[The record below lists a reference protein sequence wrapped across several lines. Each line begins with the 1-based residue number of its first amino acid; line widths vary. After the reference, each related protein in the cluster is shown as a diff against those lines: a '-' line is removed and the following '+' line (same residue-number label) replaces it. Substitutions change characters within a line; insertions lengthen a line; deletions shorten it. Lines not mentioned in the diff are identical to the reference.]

1 MFVHVTRIL
10 PPVWNILN
18 PNLSVWV
25 CAELEQE
32 ASLPEKDS
40 KTLSSDLI
48 EYVQH
53 MIREHGDNYK
63 VRGIKVNQGFLLRLL
78 RPSNIYRHLLHKNII
93 TGVEIPAYYVLSY
106 TKSFLSLQ
114 AMARDEKNYYQDTPK
129 QIRRKVTE
137 YRRCHPEQFNTFVES
152 LGLSRPMDL

>member
-1 MFVHVTRIL
+1 MQLLVFGNKFLYFLFCSKLRCSRDLVLKGAFASKDSLRFLSLTWLREGCCCETLETPRVLNCVLFSSTLTCVGSRWSSFSPHTCDETASAEWAPVFVHVTRIL
-10 PPVWNILN
+10 WNMLN

-63 VRGIKVNQGFLLRLL
+63 VRG
-78 RPSNIYRHLLHKNII
+78 
-93 TGVEIPAYYVLSY
+93 
-106 TKSFLSLQ
+106 
-114 AMARDEKNYYQDTPK
+114 
-129 QIRRKVTE
+129 
-137 YRRCHPEQFNTFVES
+137 TFC
-152 LGLSRPMDL
+152 